1 MFFTNQRRN
10 RAPADFDRKVNL
22 EQSSTCE
29 LPSGGGALQDSA
41 RFTFQRTACQPQIH
55 RLVTA
60 SSVRPAQILSF
71 NCMIDHSSPMSKR
84 SHMAVI
90 SRRSFLGGAGAIAAA
105 CAARP
110 LFSMAEASKSPFRI
124 SVINDEISQDFDH
137 ACYVASHDFGMSW
150 IELRS
155 MWGKNTV
162 ALSAAEIGD
171 AQKILAKYNLQV
183 TDIASPLFKTH
194 WPGAPMSRYGD
205 KQDMHGAAE
214 TTFKQQDEVLERS
227 ISLAKEFKTG
237 KVRCFDFWRL
247 DDVAPYR
254 AAIDEKLRSAADT
267 AGQQDILLVLE
278 NEFECNTATGREAAR
293 TLNAIQTPHLALNWD
308 PANAVMRGELDAFP
322 TAWELLPKNRIHH
335 CHCKNAVKGAEGKI
349 EWSPVDKGFID
360 WTEQFRALKQC
371 GFRDAVSLET
381 HWTGGGTPEQCSR
394 ISWAGM
400 KRALKDSG
408 TL

>member
-1 MFFTNQRRN
+1 MN
-10 RAPADFDRKVNL
+10 
-22 EQSSTCE
+22 
-29 LPSGGGALQDSA
+29 G
-41 RFTFQRTACQPQIH
+41 
-55 RLVTA
+55 
-60 SSVRPAQILSF
+60 
-71 NCMIDHSSPMSKR
+71 
-84 SHMAVI
+84 I

-110 LFSMAEASKSPFRI
+110 LFSMAEVSKSPFRI

-162 ALSAAEIGD
+162 ALSAAEIGE
-171 AQKILAKYNLQV
+171 AQRILAKYKLQV

-214 TTFKQQDEVLERS
+214 TTFKEQDEVLERS

-247 DDVAPYR
+247 DDVVPYR

-267 AGQQDILLVLE
+267 AGQQGILLVLE

-293 TLNAIQTPHLALNWD
+293 TLNAIHTPHLALNWD

-322 TAWELLPKNRIHH
+322 TAWEMLPKNRIHH
-335 CHCKNAVKGAEGKI
+335 CHCKNTVKGADGKI

-360 WTEQFRALKQC
+360 WTAQFRALKQS

-381 HWTGGGTPEQCSR
+381 HWNGGGTPEQCSR

-400 KRALKDSG
+400 KQALKDSG